1 MSPPHSG
8 QIVWDIKPP
17 RFLEGLPG
25 VLSLNLSQRGGY
37 VRRDSFKKEP
47 KVIRRA
53 ECALDEVYVA
63 GGPASIQLAEETAKL
78 LRAKQIKVDHKLFPD
93 GENYFKL
100 TGDEVAHNVFVFQ
113 SAYPPQDLHLMQLML
128 MSNKLMEDGVRVVAV
143 VPYLA
148 YARQHRTF
156 LLGEVVS
163 LKAVARMMAS
173 AGIKR
178 IITIDIHNVE
188 GLGFFDIPAHSL
200 SAVPLLADYLVAN
213 GSMNRPFVMAPD
225 AGASVRAEA
234 MAMRMSCEF
243 AALEKIRDRIT
254 GETSIRV
261 PPGLDVAGKDV
272 VVLDDMISTG
282 GTIAKAA
289 KAVREKGAKSVIAA
303 CTHALL
309 AEGAMAKMKEAGI
322 RELIATNTVPSPY
335 SKVSV
340 APLIADFIKQ
350 L

>member
-1 MSPPHSG
+1 MYALH
-8 QIVWDIKPP
+8 
-17 RFLEGLPG
+17 L
-25 VLSLNLSQRGGY
+25 
-37 VRRDSFKKEP
+37 RRDSFKTRLEE
-47 KVIRRA
+47 IRRA
-53 ECALDEVYVA
+53 DCYLDEIYIA
-63 GGPASIQLAEETAKL
+63 GGPASVQLAEETAKL
-78 LRAKQIKVDHKLFPD
+78 LRAKQINVEHKLFPD

-100 TGDEVAHNVFVFQ
+100 TGDEVAHDVFVFQ
-113 SAYPPQDLHLMQLML
+113 STYPPQDQHIVQLLL
-128 MSNKLMEDGVRVVAV
+128 MSNKLLEDGVKVVAV

-163 LKAVARMMAS
+163 LEAMARLMVS

-178 IITIDIHNVE
+178 MITIDIHNVE

-200 SAVPLLADYLVAN
+200 SAVPLLADYVLVN
-213 GSMNRPFVMAPD
+213 GSLAKPFVLAPD
-225 AGASVRAEA
+225 VGASVRAEA
-234 MAMRMSCEF
+234 MATRMKCEF
-243 AALEKIRDRIT
+243 AALEKTRDRVT

-261 PPGLDVAGKDV
+261 PQGVDVAGKDIV
-272 VVLDDMISTG
+272 IIDDVISTG

-289 KAVREKGAKSVIAA
+289 KLAREQGAKKVLAA

-309 AEGAMAKMKEAGI
+309 AEGAMEKMRKAGI
-322 RELIATNTVPSPY
+322 KELVATNTIPTPY

-340 APLIADFIKQ
+340 APLIADFMKQ

>member
-1 MSPPHSG
+1 
-8 QIVWDIKPP
+8 
-17 RFLEGLPG
+17 
-25 VLSLNLSQRGGY
+25 
-37 VRRDSFKKEP
+37 
-47 KVIRRA
+47 
-53 ECALDEVYVA
+53 LDEVYVA
-63 GGPASIQLAEETAKL
+63 GGPASVQLADETAKL
-78 LRAKQIKVDHKLFPD
+78 LRAKQIKVDHRLFPD
-93 GENYFKL
+93 GESYFKL
-100 TGDEVAHNVFVFQ
+100 TGDEMAHNVFLFQ
-113 SAYPPQDLHLMQLML
+113 STYPPQDHHMMQLML
-128 MSNKLMEDGVRVVAV
+128 MSNKLLEDGVRVVAV

-163 LKAVARMMAS
+163 LKTVARMMAS

-200 SAVPLLADYLVAN
+200 SAVPLLADHLIAN
-213 GSMNRPFVMAPD
+213 ESMNRPFIVAPD
-225 AGASVRAEA
+225 AGASVRADA
-234 MAMRMSCEF
+234 MATRMKCEF
-243 AALEKIRDRIT
+243 AALEKSR
-254 GETSIRV
+254 
-261 PPGLDVAGKDV
+261 VAGKDV

-289 KAVREKGAKSVIAA
+289 QLAREKGAKGVIAA

-309 AEGAMAKMKEAGI
+309 AEGAMVKMKEAGI
-322 RELIATNTVPSPY
+322 RGLVATNTIPTPY

>member
-1 MSPPHSG
+1 
-8 QIVWDIKPP
+8 
-17 RFLEGLPG
+17 
-25 VLSLNLSQRGGY
+25 
-37 VRRDSFKKEP
+37 
-47 KVIRRA
+47 
-53 ECALDEVYVA
+53 LDEVYVA
-63 GGPASIQLAEETAKL
+63 GGPSSVQLADETAKL
-78 LRAKQIKVDHKLFPD
+78 LRAKQVKVDHKLFPD

-113 SAYPPQDLHLMQLML
+113 STYPPQDRHLMQLML
-128 MSNKLMEDGVRVVAV
+128 MANKLMEDGVRVVAV

-200 SAVPLLADYLVAN
+200 SAVPLLADYLISSE
-213 GSMNRPFVMAPD
+213 SMDRPFVLAPD
-225 AGASVRAEA
+225 AGASIRADA
-234 MAMRMSCEF
+234 MATRMKCEF
-243 AALEKIRDRIT
+243 ASLEKTRDRVT
-254 GETSIRV
+254 GETSVRMPEGI
-261 PPGLDVAGKDV
+261 DVAGKDV

-289 KAVREKGAKSVIAA
+289 GLAKQRGARGVTAA

-322 RELIATNTVPSPY
+322 RDLVATNTVPTPY

>member
-1 MSPPHSG
+1 M
-8 QIVWDIKPP
+8 
-17 RFLEGLPG
+17 
-25 VLSLNLSQRGGY
+25 
-37 VRRDSFKKEP
+37 
-47 KVIRRA
+47 
-53 ECALDEVYVA
+53 DEVYVA
-63 GGPASIQLAEETAKL
+63 GGPSSVQLADETAKL
-78 LRAKQIKVDHKLFPD
+78 LRAKQIRVDHKLFPD

-113 SAYPPQDLHLMQLML
+113 STYPPQDRHLMQLML
-128 MSNKLMEDGVRVVAV
+128 MSNKLMEDGVKVVAV
-143 VPYLA
+143 IPYLA

-163 LKAVARMMAS
+163 LRTVARMLAS

-178 IITIDIHNVE
+178 VITIDIHNVE
-188 GLGFFDIPAHSL
+188 GLGFFGIPAHSL
-200 SAVPLLADYLVAN
+200 SAVPLLADHLIAN
-213 GSMNRPFVMAPD
+213 ESMNRPFIVAPD
-225 AGASVRAEA
+225 AGASVRADA
-234 MAMRMSCEF
+234 MATRIKCEF
-243 AALEKIRDRIT
+243 AALEKSRDRVT
-254 GETSIRV
+254 GETSVRMPQGI
-261 PPGLDVAGKDV
+261 DVAGKDV
-272 VVLDDMISTG
+272 VILDDMISTG

-289 KAVREKGAKSVIAA
+289 QLAREKGAKGVIAA

-322 RELIATNTVPSPY
+322 RDLVATNTVPTPY

>member
-1 MSPPHSG
+1 
-8 QIVWDIKPP
+8 
-17 RFLEGLPG
+17 LEGSPE
-25 VLSLNLSQRGGY
+25 VLSLNLSQQ
-37 VRRDSFKKEP
+37 VVASFSRDSFKAELE
-47 KVIRRA
+47 VIRRA
-53 ECALDEVYVA
+53 DCYMDEVYVA
-63 GGPASIQLAEETAKL
+63 GGPASVQLADETARL
-78 LRAKQIKVDHKLFPD
+78 LRAKQLKVDHKLFQD
-93 GENYFKL
+93 GENYFRL
-100 TGDEVAHNVFVFQ
+100 TGDDVAHNVFVFQ
-113 SAYPPQDLHLMQLML
+113 STYPPQDRHLMQLML
-128 MSNKLMEDGVRVVAV
+128 MSNKLLEDGVRVVAV

-188 GLGFFDIPAHSL
+188 GLGFFDVPAHSL
-200 SAVPLLADYLVAN
+200 SAVPLLAEYLIAN
-213 GSMNRPFVMAPD
+213 ESMDRPFVLAPD

-234 MAMRMSCEF
+234 MATRMRCEF
-243 AALEKIRDRIT
+243 AALEKTRDRVT
-254 GETSIRV
+254 GETSIRMPEEV
-261 PPGLDVAGKDV
+261 EVVGKDV

-289 KAVREKGAKSVIAA
+289 KLVLEKGAKGVVAA

-309 AEGAMAKMKEAGI
+309 AEGAMGRMKEAGV
-322 RELIATNTVPSPY
+322 RELVATNTVPTPY

>member
-1 MSPPHSG
+1 
-8 QIVWDIKPP
+8 
-17 RFLEGLPG
+17 
-25 VLSLNLSQRGGY
+25 
-37 VRRDSFKKEP
+37 
-47 KVIRRA
+47 
-53 ECALDEVYVA
+53 LDEVYVA
-63 GGPASIQLAEETAKL
+63 GGPSSARLADETAKL
-78 LRAKQIKVDHKLFPD
+78 LRARQIRVDHKLFPD

-100 TGDEVAHNVFVFQ
+100 TGDEVAHNVFLFQ
-113 SAYPPQDLHLMQLML
+113 STYPPQDRHLMQLML
-128 MSNKLMEDGVRVVAV
+128 MSNKLMEDGVKVVAV

-163 LKAVARMMAS
+163 LRTVARMMAS
-173 AGIKR
+173 SGIKR
-178 IITIDIHNVE
+178 VITIDIHNVE

-200 SAVPLLADYLVAN
+200 SAVPLLADHLIAN
-213 GSMNRPFVMAPD
+213 ESMNRPFIVAPD
-225 AGASVRAEA
+225 AGASVRADA
-234 MAMRMSCEF
+234 MATRMKCEF
-243 AALEKIRDRIT
+243 AALEKSRDRVT
-254 GETSIRV
+254 GETSIRM
-261 PPGLDVAGKDV
+261 PQGIDVAGKDV

-289 KAVREKGAKSVIAA
+289 QLAREKGAKGVIAA

-322 RELIATNTVPSPY
+322 RDLVATNTVPTPY